1 MYAPGTV
8 TVRRMLNCPIEVP
21 RKNVVT
27 ANRAAQSHSKMVHYV
42 WETAFLADGFG
53 TPPFLFNRRL
63 PSHCT
68 FSAALGAKESTTTPS
83 FCLRLLSN
91 PAFVDTLHI
100 YS

>member
-42 WETAFLADGFG
+42 WETAFLCRRIWDSPVPVQSSATVSLHLFG
-53 TPPFLFNRRL
+53 CAGR
-63 PSHCT
+63 
-68 FSAALGAKESTTTPS
+68 
-83 FCLRLLSN
+83 
-91 PAFVDTLHI
+91 
-100 YS
+100 